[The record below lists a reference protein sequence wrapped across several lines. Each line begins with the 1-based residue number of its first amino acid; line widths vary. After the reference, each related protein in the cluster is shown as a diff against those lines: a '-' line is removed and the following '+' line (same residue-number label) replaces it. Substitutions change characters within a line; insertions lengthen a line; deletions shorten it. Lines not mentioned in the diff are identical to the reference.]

1 MEIGKCIYR
10 EMSESR
16 SAVSDFLRPHGLI
29 QSEQNTGVGSLSLLQ
44 GLFPTQELN
53 QGPRH
58 CRQILYQLSYQ
69 GRTTSAAAAAAAA
82 GSLQSCPTLC
92 DPIDGSPPGSPNPW
106 DSPGKNTGV
115 GCHVLLQ
122 CMKVKSESD
131 VAQSCLTWR
140 PHGLQ
145 PTRLLR
151 PWDFP
156 GKSSGVGC
164 HCHLLLMG
172 YKLAS
177 SLGIVGNPIKMA
189 NLDPLIKQLLISS
202 SSYTHGCDDRG
213 TYY

>member
-1 MEIGKCIYR
+1 MHIYEIQKSGIDEPIFRERIETYR
-10 EMSESR
+10 EWTCG
-16 SAVSDFLRPHGLI
+16 HGGVRR
-29 QSEQNTGVGSLSLLQ
+29 EQDEWSKQHGY
-44 GLFPTQELN
+44 
-53 QGPRH
+53 
-58 CRQILYQLSYQ
+58 IY
-69 GRTTSAAAAAAAA
+69 TTAKSH
-82 GSLQSCPTLC
+82 QPCPTL
-92 DPIDGSPPGSPNPW
+92 PAHRRQHNRLPRSW

-115 GCHVLLQ
+115 GCHFLLQ

-177 SLGIVGNPIKMA
+177 PLGIVGNPIKMA